1 MENSIVISVSRI
13 VRPREV
19 LLRRTMAVLAVV
31 FLLQA
36 IMFSTGFMLPCFL
49 MTLCYFWFS
58 YASKR
63 EYEYTLDENS
73 LKIER
78 VSDRG
83 RRVLHEIPYSAVKL
97 LCRPDAPEALP
108 YKKGGS
114 IPIRKADYTSYR
126 DDVPYYTMIAEE
138 DGKPL
143 KLLLDLNEAAIRL
156 IRRRNREAVK
166 VSEFGNKWPEIPGQG
181 GALTQA

>member
-1 MENSIVISVSRI
+1 MDGTIVISVSRV

-19 LLRRTMAVLAVV
+19 LLRRVMAVLAVV

-49 MTLCYFWFS
+49 MVLCYFWFS

-63 EYEYTLDENS
+63 EYEYTLGDGV

-83 RRVLHEIPYSAVKL
+83 RRVLHEIPFAAVKL
-97 LCRPDAPEALP
+97 LCKPDAPEALP

-114 IPIRKADYTSYR
+114 IPVKKFDYTSYR
-126 DDVPYYTMIAEE
+126 DDVPYWTLIAEE
-138 DGKPL
+138 DGQVFKF
-143 KLLLDLNEAAIRL
+143 LLDLTDEAVRL
-156 IRRRNREAVK
+156 IRRQNPSAGK
-166 VSEFGNKWPEIPGQG
+166 
-181 GALTQA
+181 

>member
-1 MENSIVISVSRI
+1 MKQQEDRMNGTIVISVSRA

-19 LLRRTMAVLAVV
+19 FLRRLMVVLAVL

-49 MTLCYFWFS
+49 MTLCWFWFS

-63 EYEYTLDENS
+63 EYEYTLQDDT
-73 LKIER
+73 LRIER

-83 RRVLHEIPYSAVKL
+83 RRLLHEIPFSAVRL

-114 IPIRKADYTSYR
+114 IRIRKVDYTSYR
-126 DDVPYYTMIAEE
+126 EDVPYYTMIAAEN
-138 DGKPL
+138 GQPL
-143 KLLLDLNEAAIRL
+143 KLLLDLTEEGIRVL
-156 IRRRNREAVK
+156 RRECREAVR
-166 VSEFGNKWPEIPGQG
+166 
-181 GALTQA
+181 L

>member
-1 MENSIVISVSRI
+1 MGETIVISVNRVI
-13 VRPREV
+13 RPREV
-19 LLRRTMAVLAVV
+19 FLRRLMAALAVL

-63 EYEYTLDENS
+63 EYEYTLENDT
-73 LKIER
+73 LRIER

-83 RRVLHEIPYSAVKL
+83 RRVLYEIPFSAVKL

-114 IPIRKADYTSYR
+114 IPIKKADFTSYR
-126 DDVPYYTMIAEE
+126 DDVPYYTLIAEE
-138 DGKPL
+138 NGQSV
-143 KLLLDLNEAAIRL
+143 KLLLDLNDAAIRM
-156 IRRRNREAVK
+156 IRRRNPAAVK
-166 VSEFGNKWPEIPGQG
+166 
-181 GALTQA
+181 A

>member
-1 MENSIVISVSRI
+1 MDGIMVISVSRAI
-13 VRPREV
+13 RPREV

-36 IMFSTGFMLPCFL
+36 VMFSTGFMLPCFL
-49 MTLCYFWFS
+49 MTLSYFWFS
-58 YASKR
+58 HASKR
-63 EYEYTLDENS
+63 EYEYTLADDI

-83 RRVLHEIPYSAVKL
+83 RRVLHEIPFAAVKL

-114 IPIRKADYTSYR
+114 VRVRKFDYTSYR
-126 DDVPYYTMIAEE
+126 DDVPYWTLIAEE
-138 DGKPL
+138 DGQTFKF
-143 KLLLDLNEAAIRL
+143 LLDLTDDAVRM
-156 IRRRNREAVK
+156 IRRRNAGAVK
-166 VSEFGNKWPEIPGQG
+166 
-181 GALTQA
+181 L

>member
-1 MENSIVISVSRI
+1 MDGTIVISVSRA

-19 LLRRTMAVLAVV
+19 LLRRVMAVLAVV

-58 YASKR
+58 HASKR
-63 EYEYTLDENS
+63 EYEYTLDDEG

-78 VSDRG
+78 TSDRG
-83 RRVLHEIPYSAVKL
+83 RRMLHEIPWTGVKL
-97 LCRPDAPEALP
+97 LCKPDAPEALP

-114 IPIRKADYTSYR
+114 IPIRKVDYTSYK

-143 KLLLDLNEAAIRL
+143 KLLLDLTDDAIRL

-166 VSEFGNKWPEIPGQG
+166 V
-181 GALTQA
+181 

>member
-1 MENSIVISVSRI
+1 MKQQEDRMNGTIVISVSRA

-19 LLRRTMAVLAVV
+19 FLRRLMVVLAVL

-49 MTLCYFWFS
+49 MTLCWFWFS

-63 EYEYTLDENS
+63 EYEYTLQDGT
-73 LKIER
+73 LRVER

-83 RRVLHEIPYSAVKL
+83 RRLLHEIPFSAVRL

-114 IPIRKADYTSYR
+114 IRIRKVDYTSYR
-126 DDVPYYTMIAEE
+126 EDVPYYTMIAEE
-138 DGKPL
+138 DGTPL
-143 KLLLDLNEAAIRL
+143 KLLLDLNDEAIQM
-156 IRRRNREAVK
+156 IRRRNPAAVR
-166 VSEFGNKWPEIPGQG
+166 
-181 GALTQA
+181 A

>member
-1 MENSIVISVSRI
+1 MGETIVISVNRVI
-13 VRPREV
+13 RPREV
-19 LLRRTMAVLAVV
+19 LLRRAMAVLAVV

-36 IMFSTGFMLPCFL
+36 VMFSTGFMLPCFL
-49 MTLCYFWFS
+49 MTLCWFWFS
-58 YASKR
+58 QASKR
-63 EYEYTLDENS
+63 EYEYTLADDT

-83 RRVLHEIPYSAVKL
+83 RRVLHEIPFSAVKL

-114 IPIRKADYTSYR
+114 VPVRKVDYTSYR
-126 DDVPYYTMIAEE
+126 EDVPYYTMIAEE

-143 KLLLDLNEAAIRL
+143 KLLLDLNSDAVRM

-166 VSEFGNKWPEIPGQG
+166 V
-181 GALTQA
+181 

>member
-1 MENSIVISVSRI
+1 MDGTIVISVSRA

-19 LLRRTMAVLAVV
+19 LLRRVMAVLAVV

-49 MTLCYFWFS
+49 MVLCYFWFS

-63 EYEYTLDENS
+63 EYEYTLADGV

-83 RRVLHEIPYSAVKL
+83 RRVLHEIPFAAVKL
-97 LCRPDAPEALP
+97 LCDPDAPEALP

-114 IPIRKADYTSYR
+114 IPVRKYDYTSYR
-126 DDVPYYTMIAEE
+126 DDIPYRTLIAEE
-138 DGKPL
+138 DGQVFKF
-143 KLLLDLNEAAIRL
+143 LLDLNDEAVRM
-156 IRRRNREAVK
+156 IRRQNPSAVK
-166 VSEFGNKWPEIPGQG
+166 
-181 GALTQA
+181 

>member
-1 MENSIVISVSRI
+1 MTST
-13 VRPREV
+13 
-19 LLRRTMAVLAVV
+19 LKLMAALAVV

-83 RRVLHEIPYSAVKL
+83 RRICSPSA
-97 LCRPDAPEALP
+97 
-108 YKKGGS
+108 
-114 IPIRKADYTSYR
+114 
-126 DDVPYYTMIAEE
+126 
-138 DGKPL
+138 
-143 KLLLDLNEAAIRL
+143 
-156 IRRRNREAVK
+156 RRRTAGSKPGCTGRKRRFPCRWWWFSTAT
-166 VSEFGNKWPEIPGQG
+166 GIPR
-181 GALTQA
+181 TC